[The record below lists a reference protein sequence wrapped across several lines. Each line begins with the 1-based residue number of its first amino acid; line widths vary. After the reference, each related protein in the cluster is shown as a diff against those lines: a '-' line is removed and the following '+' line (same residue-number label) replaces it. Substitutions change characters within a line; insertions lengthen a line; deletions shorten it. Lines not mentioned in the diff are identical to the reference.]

1 MKKTAILLLCCG
13 MFMSVV
19 RCGGNT
25 SPLPTESPPTT
36 AQPKEES
43 KPTVTENPTELSTAE
58 ISEPTEETPS
68 NSEESQEE
76 IYVGIEW
83 PEVDTTEIKKLVIE
97 KINAYRIEQGD
108 TAATMLPGLTEVA
121 RYRANELTTNF
132 SHTSNRDV
140 CKESKYG
147 EFVDMT
153 LYGMTAEDSYYQGY
167 NRETIG
173 MGAWFDTA
181 ESMSDRIAGGFHHSK
196 GHWVYVGSSEYPYI
210 AVGVTK
216 ANGKWYVCVCMS
228 EKNYGG

>member
-19 RCGGNT
+19 GCGGNT

-43 KPTVTENPTELSTAE
+43 KPTVTENPTELSTTE
-58 ISEPTEETPS
+58 ISKPTEETLS

-97 KINAYRIEQGD
+97 KTNA
-108 TAATMLPGLTEVA
+108 
-121 RYRANELTTNF
+121 YRANELTTTF
-132 SHTSNRDV
+132 SHTSNHDV
-140 CKESKYG
+140 CKESKYV

-153 LYGMTAEDSYYQGY
+153 LYGITAEDSYYQGC

-173 MGAWFDTA
+173 MGDWFDTA
-181 ESMSDRIAGGFHHSK
+181 ESMSDRIADGFHHSK

-228 EKNYGG
+228 EKNYGD

>member
-19 RCGGNT
+19 GCGGNT
-25 SPLPTESPPTT
+25 SPLPTERPPTT

-108 TAATMLPGLTEVA
+108 TAATMLPGLTKVA
-121 RYRANELTTNF
+121 RFRADELITNF
-132 SHTSNRDV
+132 SHTDIRNV
-140 CKESKYG
+140 CKELKYG
-147 EFVDMT
+147 EFIDMT

-167 NRETIG
+167 NREAIG
-173 MGAWFDTA
+173 MGDLVWHGRKYVRPHSRRLSLQQRTLGIRWQF
-181 ESMSDRIAGGFHHSK
+181 RISVHSRRR
-196 GHWVYVGSSEYPYI
+196 
-210 AVGVTK
+210 
-216 ANGKWYVCVCMS
+216 NQGKRQMARLYMY
-228 EKNYGG
+228 E